1 MATMISE
8 VYDAFMASGAP
19 EDKARKAAEAIAAYE
34 GRFNK
39 IKNDLSILKWMN
51 GVTWALCLGIL
62 LRMFMH

>member
-8 VYDAFMASGAP
+8 VYDAFIASGAP

-39 IKNDLSILKWMN
+39 IENDRNVLKWMN

-62 LRMFMH
+62 FRLFMH